1 MLFAFLATTP
11 EEIDDSF
18 VVLTE
23 ESVARVAPKSC
34 WCFVDEYI
42 IGSVM
47 DCNTAFG
54 SAAIGTRT
62 TRDFPHSSMTVA

>member
-23 ESVARVAPKSC
+23 ESVARVAPKS

-62 TRDFPHSSMTVA
+62 TRDFPHFSMTVA

>member
-1 MLFAFLATTP
+1 MLSAFLATKP
-11 EEIDDSF
+11 GQINDSF
-18 VVLTE
+18 VILTE
-23 ESVARVAPKSC
+23 VSVAQAAPEFC

-47 DCNTAFG
+47 DCHTAFG

-62 TRDFPHSSMTVA
+62 TRAFPHSSMKVA